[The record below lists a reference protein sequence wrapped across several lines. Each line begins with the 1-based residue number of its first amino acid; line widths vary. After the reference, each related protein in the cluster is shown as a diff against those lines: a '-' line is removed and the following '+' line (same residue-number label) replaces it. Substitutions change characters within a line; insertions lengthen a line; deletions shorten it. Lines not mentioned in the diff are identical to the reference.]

1 MGAMGAERITVG
13 SVEIVSLADA
23 IGPLKMAPEQIVA
36 GVTKERLAPYIKRY
50 PEAFDDMGRWVAPIG
65 SFLLR
70 AGGRTVLVDTG
81 LGPNKWPMLIAD
93 EYGRL
98 PVELRRIGVEPAA
111 IDTVFLTHMH
121 GDHVGWNAAK
131 DGTPTF
137 PKARYLLQRAD
148 WEYANDPQLLARN
161 PNAATPLRPLFERG
175 LLDLL
180 EGEAQIAPEL
190 TALPTPGH
198 TPGHTSLLV
207 VSGGE
212 RAVITGD
219 VISNPAQIHEPDWQ
233 PVFDRDGD
241 EAAATRRALLDR
253 IEAEGM
259 TVAAGH
265 FPAPGFGR
273 VLRLD
278 GQRYWQAR

>member
-1 MGAMGAERITVG
+1 MGGERITVG
-13 SVEIVSLADA
+13 AVEIVSLADA
-23 IGPLKMAPEQIVA
+23 IGPLNMPPERIVP
-36 GVTKERLAPYIKRY
+36 GVTKERLAPYIARY
-50 PEAFDDMGRWVAPIG
+50 PEAFDDAGRWVAPIG

-93 EYGRL
+93 AYGRL
-98 PVELRRIGVEPAA
+98 PAELRRIGVEPEA

-121 GDHVGWNAAK
+121 GDHVGWNVA
-131 DGTPTF
+131 DGGAPTF

-148 WEYANDPQLLARN
+148 WEYATDSQIFDANS
-161 PNAATPLRPLFERG
+161 NAAKPLRPLFERG

-180 EGEAQIAPEL
+180 DGEAQVAPEL

-198 TPGHTSLLV
+198 TPGHMSLLV
-207 VSGGE
+207 VSGGD

-219 VISNPAQIHEPDWQ
+219 VITSPAQIHEPDWQ
-233 PVFDRDGD
+233 PVFDHRGE

-273 VLRLD
+273 VLRLE
-278 GQRYWQAR
+278 GRRSWQAL